1 MSSVFNLRILA
12 ADRPFFEGECA
23 SLRVQLEDGQYGV
36 LAGHAPLVAA
46 IVPGVMY
53 FTLPDGVTETVYV
66 SDGILRVD
74 RKDVLVL
81 TSTAERPDEI
91 DAKRAERSL
100 EAAREAILHRKTEEE
115 YKQAE
120 ARLARAIARL
130 KAKGKSLDMSE

>member
-1 MSSVFNLRILA
+1 MNTFNLRILA
-12 ADRPFFEGECA
+12 ADRPFYEGECA
-23 SLRVQLEDGQYGV
+23 ALRVQLEDGQYGV
-36 LAGHAPLVAA
+36 LAGHAPVVAA
-46 IVPGVMY
+46 VVPGVMKY
-53 FTLPDGVTETVYV
+53 TLPDGNAETVYV
-66 SDGILRVD
+66 SDGILRVNKD
-74 RKDVLVL
+74 DVLVL

-91 DAKRAERSL
+91 DAKRAERSM

>member
-1 MSSVFNLRILA
+1 MTTFNLRILA
-12 ADRPFFEGECA
+12 PERPFFEGECA

-36 LAGHAPLVAA
+36 LAGHAPVVAA
-46 IVPGVMY
+46 IVPGVMKY
-53 FTLPDGVTETVYV
+53 TLPDGTTETVCV

-74 RKDVLVL
+74 RNDVLVL
-81 TSTAERPDEI
+81 ASTAERPDEI

-115 YKQAE
+115 YKQAQ

>member
-1 MSSVFNLRILA
+1 MKTFHLRILA

-36 LAGHAPLVAA
+36 LAGHAPTVAA
-46 IVPGVMY
+46 VMPGVMRY
-53 FTLPDGVTETVYV
+53 SLPDGSSETVYV
-66 SDGILRVD
+66 SDGILRVG
-74 RKDVLVL
+74 REDVLVL

-100 EAAREAILHRKTEEE
+100 EAAREAILHRRTEEE
-115 YKQAE
+115 YKQAQ
-120 ARLARAIARL
+120 ARLARAVARL